1 MLSLENAF
9 SAEDVEKFLQS
20 VRGLLGKTPADR
32 LVISAEPKIDGL
44 SLSLRYENGELVSAA
59 TRGTGEVGEDVT
71 LNAKT
76 IAAIPHRRNAT
87 YTELDEVP
95 GQVYLSHD
103 EFPAINEH
111 RYKLGQNG
119 QESQQ
124 ARE

>member
-76 IAAIPHRRNAT
+76 IADIPHRLNAP
-87 YTELDEVP
+87 YPEVAEVR
-95 GQVYLSHD
+95 GEVYMSRA
-103 EFPAINEH
+103 EFLAINETE
-111 RYKLGQNG
+111 RKTVVSGKSV
-119 QESQQ
+119 EV
-124 ARE
+124 R

>member
-44 SLSLRYENGELVSAA
+44 SLSLRYEHGELVSAA
-59 TRGTGEVGEDVT
+59 TRGTGEVGEDLT

-76 IAAIPHRRNAT
+76 IADSPPDRKSTRLNSSPYCASRI
-87 YTELDEVP
+87 
-95 GQVYLSHD
+95 LSSD
-103 EFPAINEH
+103 CINT
-111 RYKLGQNG
+111 N
-119 QESQQ
+119 
-124 ARE
+124 